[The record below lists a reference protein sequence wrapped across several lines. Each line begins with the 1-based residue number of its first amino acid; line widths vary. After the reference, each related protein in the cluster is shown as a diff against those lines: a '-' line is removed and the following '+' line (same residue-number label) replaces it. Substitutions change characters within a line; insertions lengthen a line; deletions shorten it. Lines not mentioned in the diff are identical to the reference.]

1 MQKRPAAHYL
11 QPQGVFA
18 TKKEKGEEEMNQ
30 PKLCTVC
37 GNRTTR
43 HPSEICARCR
53 RRAESPVKLCVC
65 CEQRR
70 TRDESGYCYMCRNK
84 AVTQNYGIQR
94 IDAAIERQK
103 TVLSILEKK
112 KEGLS
117 LREISRVLAIP
128 KSSVSNIY
136 RAAVFNA
143 ARATSFA
150 DVAAEERIDQL

>member
-1 MQKRPAAHYL
+1 
-11 QPQGVFA
+11 
-18 TKKEKGEEEMNQ
+18 
-30 PKLCTVC
+30 
-37 GNRTTR
+37 
-43 HPSEICARCR
+43 
-53 RRAESPVKLCVC
+53 
-65 CEQRR
+65 
-70 TRDESGYCYMCRNK
+70 MCRNK

-117 LREISRVLAIP
+117 LREISRELVIP